1 MTKPGPGNSRR
12 GDSRRGDSRPGDSRL
27 ADIRLADSRLA
38 DSRLADS
45 TSEEP
50 AAGGR
55 SGTRSLSIMDRLREA
70 ILSGAHE
77 AGQRLNEV
85 HISQAMKAS
94 RTPVRAALQALA
106 GEGLLDYAPNRG
118 FTVRAFQLNEIVDA
132 YDIRATLEGVAAR
145 FTAERG
151 LSAQEMAI
159 IEQSLA
165 DGDKLL
171 KRGACAP
178 GDMSAYRLI
187 NGNFHD
193 TILTGARNRMLA
205 EMIRICHHVPISSS
219 RNIVAFH
226 YHDVRRRHDDHHR
239 IYDAIAAREPWR
251 AETLMREHVASIKAS
266 LVRSFQNGESTAA
279 DAVLAGLTAAPR
291 RAKGD

>member
-1 MTKPGPGNSRR
+1 MPSDSMNEPGATGS
-12 GDSRRGDSRPGDSRL
+12 
-27 ADIRLADSRLA
+27 
-38 DSRLADS
+38 
-45 TSEEP
+45 
-50 AAGGR
+50 R

-85 HISQAMKAS
+85 HISQAMNAS

-118 FTVRAFQLNEIVDA
+118 FTVRAFHLTEIVDA

-151 LSAQEMAI
+151 LSAGEKKV
-159 IEQSLA
+159 IEKSLA
-165 DGDKLL
+165 DGDRLL
-171 KRGACAP
+171 KRGSFKA
-178 GDMSAYRLI
+178 GDLSVYRLI

-193 TILTGARNRMLA
+193 TILSAARNRMLG

-239 IYDAIAAREPWR
+239 IYDAVVAREPWR

-266 LVRSFQNGESTAA
+266 LVRSFQDGE
-279 DAVLAGLTAAPR
+279 DGAVESIVAAGLSQKT
-291 RAKGD
+291 